1 MGGFVVISLLLQIP
15 FDTDEPDH
23 MTELPSLNHGLKQT
37 IMPETIPL
45 RTTLSIESQGIIID
59 YAIGTTF
66 LLNLVYVRV
75 SAVAGVARLVERPV
89 ERDADA

>member
-15 FDTDEPDH
+15 FDTDEPDYT
-23 MTELPSLNHGLKQT
+23 TEMPSLHHRLKQT
-37 IMPETIPL
+37 IMSETIPL
-45 RTTLSIESQGIIID
+45 CTTLSVKRQDIIID
-59 YAIGTTF
+59 YTIGTTF